1 MRSTKGP
8 VRAMAKRGRSDVR
21 ARVVLGAATV
31 SVGVVAGTFFAFAV
45 SVMPSLSTVDDKE
58 FVELMNKLNSS
69 IQTNRPFLL
78 SFSGAFLLT
87 GAAAFVHYRLGLRAA
102 ARWVLAA
109 LVLYLVSFA
118 ITIGVNMPL
127 NVALANAVRCRQSPR
142 GLRGVV
148 ERRQQCPHGRGDAR
162 ARVPDRGR
170 VRTAR
175 REVHCG

>member
-1 MRSTKGP
+1 
-8 VRAMAKRGRSDVR
+8 MAKRGRSDVR

-31 SVGVVAGTFFAFAV
+31 PVGVVAGTFFAFAV

-127 NVALANAVRCRQSPR
+127 NVALAKATLS
-142 GLRGVV
+142 
-148 ERRQQCPHGRGDAR
+148 DAAKAR
-162 ARVPDRGR
+162 AAFEGSWNAANNA
-170 VRTAR
+170 RTVAAMLALVCLTAAVSAR
-175 REVHCG
+175 RGAKPTVDS